1 MTLFNSLF
9 KKMVTK
15 NQDKVK
21 EKKKEKEKE
30 KEREPGAKRHHMVSG
45 TLAQLYTVFGL
56 KLGCSGVSRAVF
68 VPDALQ
74 VASCLVRLSMLRLYC
89 YSSGTN
95 ESLVVRRKDIFDD
108 EFIVR
113 TSETVFHRSILKSSH
128 FLNVR
133 SQSNEQNY

>member
-1 MTLFNSLF
+1 M
-9 KKMVTK
+9 
-15 NQDKVK
+15 
-21 EKKKEKEKE
+21 
-30 KEREPGAKRHHMVSG
+30 
-45 TLAQLYTVFGL
+45 
-56 KLGCSGVSRAVF
+56 F

-74 VASCLVRLSMLRLYC
+74 VASCSVRLSMLRLYC

-95 ESLVVRRKDIFDD
+95 ESLVVRRKGIFDD

-133 SQSNEQNY
+133 SQSNEQNYWGKQSKAVYLASD